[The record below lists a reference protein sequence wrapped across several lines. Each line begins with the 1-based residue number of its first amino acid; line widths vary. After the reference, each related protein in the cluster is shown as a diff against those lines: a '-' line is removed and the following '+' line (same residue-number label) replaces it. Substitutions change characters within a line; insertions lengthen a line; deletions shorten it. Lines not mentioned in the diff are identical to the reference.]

1 MDCELDLERLAELQ
15 RLLGTGLPEIIATL
29 VRELSTSLAATTQ
42 ALETGDLDGAALA
55 VHAARNSALMI
66 DAQPLLD
73 RLAELE
79 TCARAGDLAGSI
91 AAHERLLQAW
101 PSLQR
106 RLELAATGVA

>member
-1 MDCELDLERLAELQ
+1 VDCELDLERLAELQ
-15 RLLGTGLPEIIATL
+15 RLLGTDLPEIIATL

-73 RLAELE
+73 RLGELE

>member
-15 RLLGTGLPEIIATL
+15 RLLGTDLPEIIATL
-29 VRELSTSLAATTQ
+29 VRELTGSLAATAQ
-42 ALETGDLDGAALA
+42 ALGTGDLSGAALA

-73 RLAELE
+73 RLGELE
-79 TCARAGDLAGSI
+79 TCARDGDLAGSI
-91 AAHERLLQAW
+91 AAHERLLEVW
-101 PSLQR
+101 PSLRR